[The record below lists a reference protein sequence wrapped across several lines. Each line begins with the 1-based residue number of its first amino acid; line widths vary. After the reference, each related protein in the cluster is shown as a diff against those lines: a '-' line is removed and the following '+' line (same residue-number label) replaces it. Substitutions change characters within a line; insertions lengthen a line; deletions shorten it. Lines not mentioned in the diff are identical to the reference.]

1 MKNHKFNHPLLASV
15 GRGQRKNNEK
25 INAQRLHPSSCYH
38 IQVLWQYQHGI
49 VENVRTIKKKKM
61 NKIIQIDIYNTDIM
75 VHFGDYND
83 GEPFGVKEEITNGN
97 ND

>member
-1 MKNHKFNHPLLASV
+1 
-15 GRGQRKNNEK
+15 
-25 INAQRLHPSSCYH
+25 
-38 IQVLWQYQHGI
+38 
-49 VENVRTIKKKKM
+49 M

-97 ND
+97 DD